1 MPKMPQSDAPVAEQ
15 DVAQTTDTVIRLPQ
29 FKMLMILGLLDLGFP
44 IQGFRFNPILA
55 SDMDDTLS
63 EQQPRQP
70 MAPPAR
76 KTGGKKHLVYTGKA
90 PRVSPMRKP
99 LTVNLSEF
107 PALSRFSANAS
118 TSRSKPALFQG
129 PSLKP
134 TRHSISIMENVDPNI
149 VHAPKGVSFSSEQVE
164 LPIVGD
170 PPDNLKYTSGQS
182 ASSVPPNPIAGEKV
196 SVIEE
201 SSHNTDGGRA
211 MEMLE

>member
-1 MPKMPQSDAPVAEQ
+1 
-15 DVAQTTDTVIRLPQ
+15 
-29 FKMLMILGLLDLGFP
+29 
-44 IQGFRFNPILA
+44 
-55 SDMDDTLS
+55 
-63 EQQPRQP
+63 
-70 MAPPAR
+70 
-76 KTGGKKHLVYTGKA
+76 
-90 PRVSPMRKP
+90 MRKP

-107 PALSRFSANAS
+107 PTLSRFSANAS

-129 PSLKP
+129 PPLEL
-134 TRHSISIMENVDPNI
+134 TQHSISIMKENVDPNI

-182 ASSVPPNPIAGEKV
+182 TSSVPPNPIAGEKV

-201 SSHNTDGGRA
+201 SSHNTDGGHA